1 MTQKPL
7 NITILG
13 AGIMGLTAA
22 RTLSSAGHHITI
34 YDPKGFPHKKS
45 ASYIAGGMLAPYAE
59 IEHMPPE
66 WITAGLAG
74 IEFWRQF
81 SDVHKT
87 AFHQNGSLLIAHKED
102 QYVLD
107 RFKGHLP
114 AEAQKPVRPQ
124 DLEALLPA
132 KFTNG
137 VLLHEEAHLSP
148 YDTITSLC
156 GILIKDGVN
165 MVEAT
170 KAPQDIAK
178 DYDFVIDA
186 RGIAINDPELRGVKG
201 ETIVVRNPEFTL
213 SRALRL
219 MHPRY
224 PLYIV
229 PRGDG
234 VFMIGATQIESEG
247 ESFTLKSGME
257 LMSAL
262 YSLHPSF
269 ADAEVLEMNVGI
281 RPSYPDNLPRI
292 GIEGNL
298 IRAGGL
304 FRHGFLLSPIMAE
317 CITDFVAGKTHKFMN
332 LFTSF
337 CHPEGAKQPER
348 FHAANVDPS
357 TSALRASAQD
367 DNKEKDTNENHDQR
381 TAA

>member
-7 NITILG
+7 NIAILG

-22 RTLSSAGHHITI
+22 HSLSPAGHEITI
-34 YDPKGFPHKKS
+34 YDPKGFPNKKG

-59 IEHMPPE
+59 IEHMPLE
-66 WITAGLAG
+66 WVAAGLAG

-81 SDVHKT
+81 SEHHNT
-87 AFHQNGSLLIAHKED
+87 GFHQNGSLLIAHKED

-114 AEAQKPVRPQ
+114 AETQKLVRPQ
-124 DLEALLPA
+124 ELEELLPA

-148 YDTITSLC
+148 YNTLKSLC
-156 GILIKDGVN
+156 DVLRNEGVT
-165 MVEAT
+165 MIEES
-170 KAPQDIAK
+170 KEPQDITK
-178 DYDFVIDA
+178 DCDFVIDA
-186 RGIAINDPELRGVKG
+186 RGMAINDPELRGVKG

-229 PRGDG
+229 PRGHG

-281 RPSYPDNLPRI
+281 RPSYPDNLPRLTL
-292 GIEGNL
+292 EGNV

-304 FRHGFLLSPIMAE
+304 FRHGFLLSPVMAE
-317 CITDFVAGKTHKFMN
+317 CISDFVAGKTHKFMS
-332 LFTSF
+332 LFNYR
-337 CHPEGAKQPER
+337 HPERLALKDLPSTEQ
-348 FHAANVDPS
+348 DPS
-357 TSALRASAQD
+357 ARALQD
-367 DNKEKDTNENHDQR
+367 DKNTESKNDEDHDQR